1 MVELMNNS
9 FNSGLVLVKDIYVK
23 LDISHKKKLFF
34 LIIYTIFTASLE
46 VFSLGLVV
54 PFLGILLNETY
65 LNNVPILTE
74 ILTFLSFGLKIKSS
88 LLISIIFIF
97 AAIIVAISRIYL
109 LKFSA
114 LFVVSVGSNLSLR
127 VFENYLKQHYSF
139 HIKKNSSDIISD
151 IREKVDLTV
160 FAVLLPSLTLIT
172 NLIIVLSIIIFLF
185 FVNFKI
191 ASIISLIFLPIYIF
205 VVLKSKQRLH
215 QNSLIIQKNQPKTI
229 RIVQESIGNI
239 RDIILNKN
247 QNFYLK
253 KYQNPDFLLRLSQ
266 AKNILIASIPR
277 YILECIGIVLIASI
291 AIFVILTNQSLI
303 EIIPILGTLALG
315 AQRILPLL
323 QQVYAAWASIAGY
336 GTSSRDVLNNLSY
349 NNNELSL
356 KSNNIKTLPFQ
367 HSIIFKNVS
376 FKYHDSKKEV
386 IKNLN
391 FEIRKGDKVALIG
404 KTGSGKSTIIDLI
417 TGLLKPQTG
426 EILID
431 GKVLTSRN
439 LHQWQQNISLVPQTI
454 FLSDESIIEN
464 ICLGLEKKEISMK
477 KFKNSIDISCI
488 KSFIDSLPQ
497 GYKTLI
503 GERGVRLSGG
513 QRQRI
518 GLARSF
524 YKNKNILILDEATN
538 ALDIATET
546 KILNNLK
553 SLSENITLII
563 ISHRPKTVSF
573 CNKIIKV

>member
-127 VFENYLKQHYSF
+127 VFENYLKQSYSF

-205 VVLKSKQRLH
+205 VVLKSKERLH

-356 KSNNIKTLPFQ
+356 KSNNIKALPFQ

-426 EILID
+426 EIIID

-477 KFKNSIDISCI
+477 KFKNSIDVSCI

-553 SLSENITLII
+553 SLSEDITLII

-573 CNKIIKV
+573 CNKIIEV